1 MRVQNADLVVNTNG
15 KGTYEITDEIQ
26 SKIDQSGVRNG
37 TVTVFVQHTSCSL
50 IAMENAA
57 PAARRDLERFF
68 DKLVPEDQ
76 EFEHDDEGPDDMP
89 SHIRMSVSD
98 YHPKKAFG
106 AAILPERSRSRALG
120 GGSADARRG
129 RSLARCQA
137 EAGRRRSGSPRLTSS
152 EPS

>member
-76 EFEHDDEGPDDMP
+76 EFEHDDEGLDDMP
-89 SHIRMSVSD
+89 SHIRM
-98 YHPKKAFG
+98 
-106 AAILPERSRSRALG
+106 ALTRT
-120 GGSADARRG
+120 SETIPIADGRMQLGTWQGIFLFEHRHDPHRRKISITIIG
-129 RSLARCQA
+129 
-137 EAGRRRSGSPRLTSS
+137 E
-152 EPS
+152 

>member
-89 SHIRMSVSD
+89 SHIRM
-98 YHPKKAFG
+98 
-106 AAILPERSRSRALG
+106 ALTRT
-120 GGSADARRG
+120 SETIPIADGRMQLGTWQGIFLFEHRHDPHRRKISITIIG
-129 RSLARCQA
+129 
-137 EAGRRRSGSPRLTSS
+137 E
-152 EPS
+152 